1 MSEKKNKKAGIP
13 NIDRAKTESVMIFA
27 AIHFA
32 KMEDP
37 LLNISETVAR
47 VVKAFGLRMTAKAAE
62 RRYYFIENAFLN
74 REEE

>member
-1 MSEKKNKKAGIP
+1 MSQKSSKKRGIP

-37 LLNISETVAR
+37 LLNIGETVAR
-47 VVKAFGLRMTAKAAE
+47 VIKAFGLNISVKAAE
-62 RRYYFIENAFLN
+62 RRYYFIENAFLAK
-74 REEE
+74 EDE